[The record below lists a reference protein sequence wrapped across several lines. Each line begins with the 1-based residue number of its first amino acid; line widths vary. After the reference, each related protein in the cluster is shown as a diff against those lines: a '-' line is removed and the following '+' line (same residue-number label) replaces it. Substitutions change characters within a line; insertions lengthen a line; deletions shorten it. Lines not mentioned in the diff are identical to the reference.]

1 MQYYELSCCC
11 GQPFTSRQKKK
22 CGEYFLQFLDVV
34 RPEDLARAAKSRV
47 DLKGMATLEA
57 Q

>member
-1 MQYYELSCCC
+1 MSC
-11 GQPFTSRQKKK
+11 PVAVVSHLPHVKKK
-22 CGEYFLQFLDVV
+22 RCGEYFLQFLDVV